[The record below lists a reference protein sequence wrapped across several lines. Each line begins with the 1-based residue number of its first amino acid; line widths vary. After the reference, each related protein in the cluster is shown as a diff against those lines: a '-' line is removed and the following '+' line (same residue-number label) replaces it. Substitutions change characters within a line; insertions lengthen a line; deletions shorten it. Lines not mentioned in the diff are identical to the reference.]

1 MDALPDKLEQILRE
15 LDSVLVAF
23 SGGVDSSLLL
33 HVASRVLG
41 PRAMAVT
48 FVSQLMPQE
57 ERLRAVDLCRR
68 AGVKQIVLH
77 VDALA
82 IPEIRNNPPDRCYHC
97 KRHLFLLGLSKAREL
112 GMAHL
117 VEGSQLSDAADHRP
131 GRRALAELGIRSPLA
146 EAGLDKEQVRR
157 LSRELGLP
165 TWDLPPMA
173 CLASRIPFGTPLTR
187 ERLARVDAAEK
198 FLREHGFVLVR
209 VRDIDGHASIEVS
222 PDDLARLA
230 DAGFRP
236 QVVAHLQELGF
247 ASVKLDPEGYRTG
260 KMNEL
265 LQGEKEAEGAQTV
278 GEPQTGG

>member
-1 MDALPDKLEQILRE
+1 VDPFFDKLENILRQ

-48 FVSQLMPQE
+48 FVSPLMPQE
-57 ERLRAVDLCRR
+57 ERLRAAGFCRG
-68 AGVKQIVLH
+68 AGVRQIVLD
-77 VDALA
+77 VDSLA

-117 VEGSQLSDAADHRP
+117 VEGSQVSDAALHRP
-131 GRRALAELGIRSPLA
+131 GRRALAELAIRSPLA

-187 ERLARVDAAEK
+187 KRLARVDAAEG
-198 FLREHGFVLVR
+198 FLRYHGFSLVR
-209 VRDIDGHASIEVS
+209 VRDLGGHASIELF
-222 PDDLARLA
+222 PDDVSRLA
-230 DAGFRP
+230 DAWFRP
-236 QVVAHLQELGF
+236 RLVAHFKELGF
-247 ASVKLDPEGYRTG
+247 TSVRLDLEGYRTG
-260 KMNEL
+260 KMHEL
-265 LQGEKEAEGAQTV
+265 LQGEKEPEGAHT
-278 GEPQTGG
+278 GETETGG

>member
-1 MDALPDKLEQILRE
+1 MGGPVAPLPDKLEQILRQ

-41 PRAMAVT
+41 PRAMAIT
-48 FVSQLMPQE
+48 FVSALMPQE
-57 ERLRAVDLCRR
+57 ERLRAVDFCRR
-68 AGVKQIVLH
+68 ARVKQLVLD

-112 GMAHL
+112 GVAHL
-117 VEGSQLSDAADHRP
+117 MEGSQLSDAADHRP

-165 TWDLPPMA
+165 TWNLPPMA

-187 ERLARVDAAEK
+187 ERLARVDAAEE
-198 FLREHGFVLVR
+198 FLRQHGFGLVR
-209 VRDIDGHASIEVS
+209 VRDIHGHASIELS
-222 PDDLARLA
+222 PDDVARSA
-230 DAGFRP
+230 APGFRP
-236 QVVAHLQELGF
+236 RLVARFKELGF
-247 ASVKLDPEGYRTG
+247 ASVRLDLEGYRTG
-260 KMNEL
+260 KMNDL
-265 LQGEKEAEGAQTV
+265 ITNTGKEM
-278 GEPQTGG
+278 

>member
-1 MDALPDKLEQILRE
+1 MDGLLDRLDRILRD

-41 PRAMAVT
+41 PQAKAVT
-48 FVSQLMPQE
+48 FVSPLIPQE
-57 ERLRAVDLCRR
+57 ERLRAADFCHG
-68 AGVKQIVLH
+68 AGVKQIVVD

-82 IPEIRNNPPDRCYHC
+82 IPEIRENPPDRCYHC

-112 GMAHL
+112 GIAHL

-157 LSRELGLP
+157 LSRELGLS
-165 TWDLPPMA
+165 TWNLPPMA

-187 ERLARVDAAEK
+187 ERLARVDAAEE
-198 FLREHGFVLVR
+198 FLRHHGFILVR
-209 VRDIDGHASIEVS
+209 VRDIGGNASIELS
-222 PDDLARLA
+222 PDDVPRLA
-230 DAGFRP
+230 DGGFRLRL
-236 QVVAHLQELGF
+236 VAHFKELGF
-247 ASVKLDPEGYRTG
+247 TSVRLDPEGYRTG
-260 KMNEL
+260 KLNEL
-265 LQGEKEAEGAQTV
+265 IANREAEI
-278 GEPQTGG
+278 

>member
-1 MDALPDKLEQILRE
+1 VVERLLDKLEHILRQ

-41 PRAMAVT
+41 PRAMAIT
-48 FVSQLMPQE
+48 FVSPLIPQD
-57 ERLRAVDLCRR
+57 ERLRALDFCRE
-68 AGVKQIVLH
+68 AAVSQIVLH

-82 IPEIRNNPPDRCYHC
+82 VPEIRNNPPDRCYHC

-131 GRRALAELGIRSPLA
+131 GRRALAELAIHSPLA
-146 EAGLDKEQVRR
+146 DAGLDKEQVRR

-187 ERLARVDAAEK
+187 ERLARVDAAEE
-198 FLREHGFVLVR
+198 FLRQHGFILVR
-209 VRDIDGHASIEVS
+209 VRDMGGHASIELS
-222 PDDLARLA
+222 PDDFARLA

-236 QVVAHLQELGF
+236 QIVAHLQELGF
-247 ASVKLDPEGYRTG
+247 TSVKLDLEGYRTG

-265 LQGEKEAEGAQTV
+265 ITKTGEEV
-278 GEPQTGG
+278 

>member
-1 MDALPDKLEQILRE
+1 VDVLPDKLERILRE

-41 PRAMAVT
+41 PRAMAIT
-48 FVSQLMPQE
+48 FVSPLIPQE
-57 ERLRAVDLCRR
+57 ERIRAVDFCRQ
-68 AGVKQIVLH
+68 AGVRQIVLH

-82 IPEIRNNPPDRCYHC
+82 IPEIRDNPPDRCYHC
-97 KRHLFLLGLSKAREL
+97 KRHLFLAGLSKAKEL

-117 VEGSQLSDAADHRP
+117 VEGSQLSDAGDYRP

-157 LSRELGLP
+157 LSRGLGLP
-165 TWDLPPMA
+165 TWNLPPMA

-187 ERLARVDAAEK
+187 ERLARVDAAEG
-198 FLREHGFVLVR
+198 FLREHGFILVR
-209 VRDIDGHASIEVS
+209 VRDIGGEASIELS
-222 PDDLARLA
+222 PDDVVRPAE
-230 DAGFRP
+230 AGFRP
-236 QVVAHLQELGF
+236 RLVAHFKELGF
-247 ASVKLDPEGYRTG
+247 RSVRLDLEGYRTG

-265 LQGEKEAEGAQTV
+265 LQGEKEPEGAHT
-278 GEPQTGG
+278 GETETGG

>member
-1 MDALPDKLEQILRE
+1 MDALPDKLEHILRR

-41 PRAMAVT
+41 PRAMAIT
-48 FVSQLMPQE
+48 FVSPLMPQE
-57 ERLRAVDLCRR
+57 ERLRAVAFCREQ
-68 AGVKQIVLH
+68 GVEQIVYT
-77 VDALA
+77 VDALGV
-82 IPEIRNNPPDRCYHC
+82 PEIRNNPPDRCYHC

-117 VEGSQLSDAADHRP
+117 VEGSQVSDAADHRP

-165 TWDLPPMA
+165 TWNLPPMA

-187 ERLARVDAAEK
+187 ERLARVDAAEE
-198 FLREHGFVLVR
+198 FLRGHGFVLVR

-247 ASVKLDPEGYRTG
+247 TSVKFDPEGYRTG

-265 LQGEKEAEGAQTV
+265 ITKRGEEI
-278 GEPQTGG
+278 

>member
-1 MDALPDKLEQILRE
+1 MDRLLDRLEQILRA

-41 PRAMAVT
+41 PRAMAIT
-48 FVSQLMPQE
+48 FVSPLIPQE
-57 ERLRAVDLCRR
+57 ERVRAVEFCRK
-68 AGVKQIVLH
+68 AGLRQIVLH

-97 KRHLFLLGLSKAREL
+97 KRHLFLVGLSKAREL

-165 TWDLPPMA
+165 TWNLPPMA

-187 ERLARVDAAEK
+187 GRLARIDAAEE
-198 FLREHGFVLVR
+198 FLRQHGFVLVR
-209 VRDIDGHASIEVS
+209 VRDIDGHASIELS
-222 PDDLARLA
+222 PNDFARLA
-230 DAGFRP
+230 DAGLRS

-247 ASVKLDPEGYRTG
+247 ASVKLDLEGYRTG

-265 LQGEKEAEGAQTV
+265 ITKTGEEV
-278 GEPQTGG
+278 